1 MPFFPF
7 KKEGMEG
14 GGNLYTRPYISMLK
28 SELEEME
35 LIFIFSL
42 ASSFYLFI
50 LNIDPSRHLKKKKK
64 LRKKKINKRM
74 AIPKRVRNSE
84 SAVKLNY

>member
-1 MPFFPF
+1 
-7 KKEGMEG
+7 
-14 GGNLYTRPYISMLK
+14 MLK

-50 LNIDPSRHLKKKKK
+50 LNIDPSRHLKKKFEE
-64 LRKKKINKRM
+64 KKKKKRK
-74 AIPKRVRNSE
+74 ATKASPK
-84 SAVKLNY
+84 